1 MTARPFT
8 LHIRLTHG
16 CNASCTYCSSW
27 QQKAGKGMGPEEVR
41 RALPFIF
48 EVWEKLGI
56 DPTYLNIEFVG
67 GEILLVHPTVLS
79 DTVREVR
86 AFFASKGIQV
96 RDGAQTNLIGSDERI
111 EHLHQLFQGRV
122 GTSIDRFTNQRQL
135 GRAGSDVER
144 ADRYR
149 AFFASSNEKVRAI
162 TRRTP
167 AAVFTLDAK
176 TLPHLERELSLAI
189 EEGRELTLRPVFQG
203 GSQIDGISN
212 EALGAALQKGFEQWM
227 KAGMRVRI
235 EPFVNL
241 FRRRLF
247 DDASQD
253 QGFCAWQADCAVK
266 SLSLEPNGDLFIC
279 QELAD
284 MGELRLGNALTQE
297 FDLSLHQQIR
307 LRSQRLDAG
316 CFECPYFKAC
326 QGGCMQQS
334 LEAGTGMY
342 GKTQWCQAWK
352 MLFSTMDKAID
363 YWGVERLKI
372 RFSGLIGSN

>member
-1 MTARPFT
+1 MTVRPFT

-27 QQKAGKGMGPEEVR
+27 QQKAGKAMGPEEISQ
-41 RALPFIF
+41 ALPFIYDL
-48 EVWEKLGI
+48 WEKLGI
-56 DPTYLNIEFVG
+56 SPTFINIEFVG
-67 GEILLVHPTVLS
+67 GEILLVPPSLLS
-79 DTVREVR
+79 ETVREVR
-86 AFFASKGIQV
+86 SFFAGKNIQI
-96 RDGAQTNLIGSDERI
+96 RDGAQSNLVGSDERI
-111 EHLHQLFQGRV
+111 EHLYKLFEGRV

-135 GRAGSDVER
+135 GNKGSDVQR

-149 AFFASSNEKVRAI
+149 AFFASSNEKVKSI
-162 TRRTP
+162 TRKTP
-167 AAVFTLDAK
+167 PAVLTLDAK
-176 TLPHLERELSLAI
+176 TLPHLDQELSLAL

-212 EALGAALQKGFEQWM
+212 HALGGALSEGFEKWM

-247 DDASQD
+247 EEASED
-253 QGFCAWQADCAVK
+253 LGFCAWQADCAVK
-266 SLSLEPNGDLFIC
+266 SMSLEPNGDLYVC

-284 MGELRLGNALTQE
+284 MGELRLGNALTGA
-297 FDLSLHQQIR
+297 FDEILHHQIR
-307 LRSQRLDAG
+307 RRSEQLDAG

-334 LEAGTGMY
+334 LESGAGLY
-342 GKTQWCQAWK
+342 GKTQWCEAWK

-363 YWGVERLKI
+363 HWGAERMRL
-372 RFSGLIGSN
+372 RFNGLIGSK